1 MNKKVGITSGQPLIL
16 FLYFLK
22 QGNIVYLSFLI
33 ILISKVNISPMLHS
47 NMNSTE
53 KWHLQ
58 SNLAISNSVNSKSL
72 LFRRKIECPW
82 IYPFPLRFPGYFE
95 APLFQTFF
103 NSVGT
108 SKQRGSTVLLS
119 VLPPL
124 LGNFLKDKG

>member
-53 KWHLQ
+53 KWHL
-58 SNLAISNSVNSKSL
+58 
-72 LFRRKIECPW
+72 
-82 IYPFPLRFPGYFE
+82 
-95 APLFQTFF
+95 
-103 NSVGT
+103 
-108 SKQRGSTVLLS
+108 LLS
-119 VLPPL
+119 VLPLL